1 MSQKS
6 NYKISTLFVLTT
18 FLSMYYANTAKAQQA
33 LQVKKSETLQP
44 TAQPSSDG
52 DPSKELFFSGLNQ
65 YLNQYGIQLGL
76 NWVTETA
83 GVVSG
88 GKRRGADFTQQI
100 AFSVDIDW
108 EKMIGWK
115 GFSTHAII
123 MNRSGR
129 NASADYVG
137 DSQIQAQEVYGGGYA
152 RLLRMYDLYAE
163 QKLWRDK
170 IDIKIGRMSVGDDYA
185 HSAIACQF
193 MLLTTCGHPR
203 STQSQQGF
211 SDWPGAVWGGRI
223 LYKITPQSYIQV
235 GAYQSTPW
243 PQGGRTGW
251 TWGTAETTG
260 AFVPVELGY
269 NPDIGKNHLVGHIH
283 VGAGIDSSR
292 FKTWSAQVTGSGK
305 KDNRFQFWIQS
316 DQMIYRNDPI
326 EDHGLYVIAN
336 YGHDA
341 ATTST
346 FKDFYNIGFLDRGFW
361 QARSYDQIGVMLTY
375 YTVPKGLSRAQE
387 YQINNGLATGG
398 ANGIFAGLL
407 NGAPGV
413 QSNSLLLE
421 ANYGI
426 AAYRGVMIMPI
437 FEYFHNVAATQST
450 YKDAVL
456 FGLKTNVTF

>member
-1 MSQKS
+1 MFKKS
-6 NYKISTLFVLTT
+6 KYQLSFIIGIGT
-18 FLSMYYANTAKAQQA
+18 FLLFPFYSDANAQRT
-33 LQVKKSETLQP
+33 LQLKKSETLRP
-44 TAQPSSDG
+44 IANKPSDA
-52 DPSKELFFSGLNQ
+52 DPAKELFFSGVNQ
-65 YLNQYGIQLGL
+65 YLDQYGIKLGL

-88 GKRRGADFTQQI
+88 GKRKGADFTQQI
-100 AFSVDIDW
+100 AFSLDIDW
-108 EKMIGWK
+108 EKLVGWK

-152 RLLRMYDLYAE
+152 RLLHMYDLYAE
-163 QKLWRDK
+163 QKLWHDN

-223 LYKITPQSYIQV
+223 LYKITTQAYIQV

-251 TWGTAETTG
+251 DWGTSQTTG

-269 NPDIGKNHLVGHIH
+269 NPDIGKDNLLGHIH
-283 VGAGIDSSR
+283 VGTGIDSSR
-292 FKTWSAQVTGSGK
+292 FETWSSQVTGSGK
-305 KDNRFQFWIQS
+305 KDNRFQFWIQA
-316 DQMIYRNDPI
+316 DQMVYRNDPI
-326 EDHGLYVIAN
+326 DDHGLFVIAN

-341 ATTST
+341 ATTSS
-346 FKDFYNIGFLDRGFW
+346 FKDFYNIGLLDRGFW
-361 QARSYDQIGVMLTY
+361 KARSYDQFGLMLTY
-375 YTVPKGLSRAQE
+375 YTVPRGLSRAQQ
-387 YQINNGLATGG
+387 YQINNGQVTG
-398 ANGIFAGLL
+398 ANGIFNGLL

-413 QSNSLLLE
+413 QTNSLLFE

-426 AAYRGVMIMPI
+426 AAYRGVMLMPI
-437 FEYFHNVAATQST
+437 FEYFHNVAATRST

>member
-1 MSQKS
+1 MLRKS
-6 NYKISTLFVLTT
+6 NYKISTALMVIT
-18 FLSMYYANTAKAQQA
+18 FFSAAYTNQVEAQQA
-33 LQVKKSETLQP
+33 FQFKKNKNLQVEDHNDTK
-44 TAQPSSDG
+44 G
-52 DPSKELFFSGLNQ
+52 DPSKELFFSGLNR
-65 YLNQYGIQLGL
+65 YLDQYGIQLGL

-88 GKRRGADFTQQI
+88 GKRKGADFTQQI
-100 AFSVDIDW
+100 AFSVDVDW
-108 EKMIGWK
+108 EKIIGWK
-115 GFSTHAII
+115 GFSTHAVI

-152 RLLRMYDLYAE
+152 RLLRMYDFYGE
-163 QKLWRDK
+163 QKLWHDK
-170 IDIKIGRMSVGDDYA
+170 IDIKMGRLSVGDDYA

-223 LYKITPQSYIQV
+223 LYKFTPQAYIQV

-251 TWGTAETTG
+251 DWGTSEATG

-269 NPDIGKNHLVGHIH
+269 NPNIGKNHLVGHVH

-292 FKTWSAQVTGSGK
+292 FETWSSQVTGSGK
-305 KDNRFQFWIQS
+305 KDNRFQFWIQA
-316 DQMIYRNDPI
+316 DQMVYRNDPI

-346 FKDFYNIGFLDRGFW
+346 FKDFYNIGVLDRGFW
-361 QARSYDQIGVMLTY
+361 KSRSYDQFGLMLTY
-375 YTVPKGLSRAQE
+375 YTVPRGLSRAQQ
-387 YQINNGLATGG
+387 YQINNGMVTG
-398 ANGIFAGLL
+398 ANGIFNGLL

-413 QSNSLLLE
+413 QTNSLLFE
-421 ANYGI
+421 ANYGV
-426 AAYRGVMIMPI
+426 AAYRGVMLMPI
-437 FEYFHNVAATQST
+437 FEYFHNVAATKST
-450 YKDAVL
+450 YKDAVV